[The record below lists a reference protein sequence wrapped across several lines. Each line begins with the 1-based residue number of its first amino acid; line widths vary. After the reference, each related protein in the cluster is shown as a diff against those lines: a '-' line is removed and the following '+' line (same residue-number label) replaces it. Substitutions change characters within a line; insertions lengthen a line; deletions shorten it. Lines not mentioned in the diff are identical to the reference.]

1 MSREMASPEIANLVA
16 ARLAPEE
23 FDRRVRA
30 PMSDAEAQEIAE
42 LAAWFKRRYA
52 TAEARLAYARRKV
65 RDYAAG
71 RGPAA
76 PSGSYLETAER
87 LALAHRAADP
97 STLRVLLARDPE
109 ERVLRLVEVA
119 RSAPAAGAS
128 APVGFTARP
137 DLGVPFPLEVLL
149 LSPPEWDA
157 VREGRMELPEGW
169 PLEGLVA
176 I

>member
-1 MSREMASPEIANLVA
+1 MG
-16 ARLAPEE
+16 
-23 FDRRVRA
+23 
-30 PMSDAEAQEIAE
+30 DAEAHEIAE
-42 LAAWFKRRYA
+42 LVTWFKRRYP
-52 TAEARLAYARRKV
+52 TAEARLGYARRKA
-65 RDYAAG
+65 REYAEG

-87 LALAHRAADP
+87 LARAHRASDP
-97 STLRVLLARDPE
+97 STLRVLLAHDPE

-119 RSAPAAGAS
+119 RSAPAAGAP

-157 VREGRMELPEGW
+157 VSEGRMELPEGW
-169 PLEGLVA
+169 GCGRLVA
-176 I
+176 L